1 MCPGQSWSVGLAVC
15 STVQCAPARAGLS
28 MYLGHMH
35 GGCIHIYYHFPLCRR
50 NDFIS
55 VVRNAAR
62 TALENMNIPEAKE
75 VLQVTKV
82 LEDEIESLAG
92 NQAAV

>member
-1 MCPGQSWSVGLAVC
+1 MGAF
-15 STVQCAPARAGLS
+15 T
-28 MYLGHMH
+28 YT
-35 GGCIHIYYHFPLCRR
+35 IIFLCRR

>member
-1 MCPGQSWSVGLAVC
+1 MTLIPIVYV
-15 STVQCAPARAGLS
+15 
-28 MYLGHMH
+28 Y
-35 GGCIHIYYHFPLCRR
+35 RR

-75 VLQVTKV
+75 VLSVTKV
-82 LEDEIESLAG
+82 LEEEIETLQG
-92 NQAAV
+92 EVAVV

>member
-1 MCPGQSWSVGLAVC
+1 MRVTQAIIIML
-15 STVQCAPARAGLS
+15 L
-28 MYLGHMH
+28 
-35 GGCIHIYYHFPLCRR
+35 FFLCRR

-92 NQAAV
+92 NQAAVWTKKLFTDTILAFILCCKTAKKIV

>member
-1 MCPGQSWSVGLAVC
+1 MQEWYLWNGFICVSV
-15 STVQCAPARAGLS
+15 
-28 MYLGHMH
+28 
-35 GGCIHIYYHFPLCRR
+35 CRR

-62 TALENMNIPEAKE
+62 TALENMNIPEAQE
-75 VLQVTKV
+75 VLSVTKV
-82 LEDEIESLAG
+82 LEDEIAALAG

>member
-1 MCPGQSWSVGLAVC
+1 MSV
-15 STVQCAPARAGLS
+15 
-28 MYLGHMH
+28 
-35 GGCIHIYYHFPLCRR
+35 CRR

-62 TALENMNIPEAKE
+62 TALENMNIPEAQE
-75 VLQVTKV
+75 VLSVTKV
-82 LEDEIESLAG
+82 LEDEIAALAG